1 MKYDS
6 VQTVS
11 AVYTENPLAKT
22 INPYLEAMPE
32 LVDIKTFTERLKS
45 LPEIP
50 YNVELESPE
59 VRRRYLQELN
69 KLFIPMDYM
78 YVIYDMLYR
87 AIEAT
92 YGTKGTVESIR
103 QLNSVYEDFRAGES
117 ISHAYSTQAF
127 SGAVLG
133 VPGIGKTSTIIRCL
147 NLIPQVIVHTKYKDR
162 PNYTKQI
169 NYLRVECP
177 SDCSVKTLA
186 FGIVASIDKAI
197 GSEYFNQ
204 MTLQKSLS
212 ASSITTKLKIIC
224 MNHHVG
230 VIVIDEIQNAVTTAQ
245 KNKQIKPLIKFLVEL
260 TNDTST
266 SLCFIGTL
274 AAEELFMSE
283 DHLKRR
289 TRGLRLLP
297 MKPDAIYRNFLDILW
312 AYQLTLNKTELTT
325 KIANKLYDYSGGIP
339 AYMVKIYTE
348 AQVQAILSGK
358 ETIDDSMIQKSV
370 NILSLDVPKTYLRG
384 TSISDFEI
392 KNHESD
398 VLIETGDM
406 TEEEGVVKREY
417 ANQRGRKAV
426 PRDKYD
432 LINLFE
438 KNMETDRLIYQ
449 LDQFGLIERI

>member
-348 AQVQAILSGK
+348 AQVQAILSEK

-398 VLIETGDM
+398 VLIETGNM

>member
-59 VRRRYLQELN
+59 VHRRYLQELN

-348 AQVQAILSGK
+348 AQVQAILSEK

>member
-186 FGIVASIDKAI
+186 FRIVASIDKAI

>member
-1 MKYDS
+1 
-6 VQTVS
+6 
-11 AVYTENPLAKT
+11 
-22 INPYLEAMPE
+22 
-32 LVDIKTFTERLKS
+32 
-45 LPEIP
+45 
-50 YNVELESPE
+50 
-59 VRRRYLQELN
+59 
-69 KLFIPMDYM
+69 
-78 YVIYDMLYR
+78 
-87 AIEAT
+87 
-92 YGTKGTVESIR
+92 
-103 QLNSVYEDFRAGES
+103 
-117 ISHAYSTQAF
+117 
-127 SGAVLG
+127 
-133 VPGIGKTSTIIRCL
+133 
-147 NLIPQVIVHTKYKDR
+147 
-162 PNYTKQI
+162 
-169 NYLRVECP
+169 
-177 SDCSVKTLA
+177 
-186 FGIVASIDKAI
+186 
-197 GSEYFNQ
+197 
-204 MTLQKSLS
+204 
-212 ASSITTKLKIIC
+212 

-348 AQVQAILSGK
+348 AQVQAILSEK

>member
-103 QLNSVYEDFRAGES
+103 QLNSVYEDFRAGKS

-348 AQVQAILSGK
+348 AQVQAILSEK

>member
-348 AQVQAILSGK
+348 AQVQAILSEK

>member
-212 ASSITTKLKIIC
+212 ASSML
-224 MNHHVG
+224 
-230 VIVIDEIQNAVTTAQ
+230 
-245 KNKQIKPLIKFLVEL
+245 
-260 TNDTST
+260 
-266 SLCFIGTL
+266 
-274 AAEELFMSE
+274 
-283 DHLKRR
+283 
-289 TRGLRLLP
+289 
-297 MKPDAIYRNFLDILW
+297 
-312 AYQLTLNKTELTT
+312 
-325 KIANKLYDYSGGIP
+325 
-339 AYMVKIYTE
+339 
-348 AQVQAILSGK
+348 
-358 ETIDDSMIQKSV
+358 
-370 NILSLDVPKTYLRG
+370 
-384 TSISDFEI
+384 
-392 KNHESD
+392 
-398 VLIETGDM
+398 
-406 TEEEGVVKREY
+406 
-417 ANQRGRKAV
+417 
-426 PRDKYD
+426 
-432 LINLFE
+432 
-438 KNMETDRLIYQ
+438 
-449 LDQFGLIERI
+449 

>member
-1 MKYDS
+1 
-6 VQTVS
+6 
-11 AVYTENPLAKT
+11 
-22 INPYLEAMPE
+22 MPE

-348 AQVQAILSGK
+348 AQVQAILSEK

>member
-1 MKYDS
+1 M
-6 VQTVS
+6 
-11 AVYTENPLAKT
+11 
-22 INPYLEAMPE
+22 
-32 LVDIKTFTERLKS
+32 
-45 LPEIP
+45 
-50 YNVELESPE
+50 
-59 VRRRYLQELN
+59 
-69 KLFIPMDYM
+69 
-78 YVIYDMLYR
+78 
-87 AIEAT
+87 
-92 YGTKGTVESIR
+92 
-103 QLNSVYEDFRAGES
+103 
-117 ISHAYSTQAF
+117 
-127 SGAVLG
+127 
-133 VPGIGKTSTIIRCL
+133 

-348 AQVQAILSGK
+348 AQVQAILSEK

>member
-370 NILSLDVPKTYLRG
+370 NIVSLDVPKTYLRG

>member
-348 AQVQAILSGK
+348 AQVQAILSEK

-438 KNMETDRLIYQ
+438 Q
-449 LDQFGLIERI
+449 L

>member
-348 AQVQAILSGK
+348 AQVQAILSEK

-438 KNMETDRLIYQ
+438 KIWKLTALYISWISSD
-449 LDQFGLIERI
+449 

>member
-224 MNHHVG
+224 VNHHVG

-348 AQVQAILSGK
+348 AQVQAILSEK

>member
-438 KNMETDRLIYQ
+438 KIWKLTALYISWISSD
-449 LDQFGLIERI
+449 

>member
-22 INPYLEAMPE
+22 VNPYLEAMPE
-32 LVDIKTFTERLKS
+32 LVDIKTFTEELKS

-103 QLNSVYEDFRAGES
+103 QLNSVYEDFKAGES

-274 AAEELFMSE
+274 VAEELFMSE

-312 AYQLTLNKTELTT
+312 AYQLTLNRTELTT

-370 NILSLDVPKTYLRG
+370 DILSLDVPKTYLRG

-392 KNHESD
+392 KNHEN
-398 VLIETGDM
+398 VILIETEDM
-406 TEEEGVVKREY
+406 TEEGEVKREY

-432 LINLFE
+432 LVSLFE
-438 KNMETDRLIYQ
+438 KNTETDRLIYQ